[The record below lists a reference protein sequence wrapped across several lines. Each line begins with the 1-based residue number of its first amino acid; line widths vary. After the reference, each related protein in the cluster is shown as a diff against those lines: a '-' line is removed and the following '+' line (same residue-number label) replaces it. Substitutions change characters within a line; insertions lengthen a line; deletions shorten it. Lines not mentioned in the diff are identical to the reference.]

1 MTDIAANWLRVR
13 RAVENAAARADRDP
27 AEVRVIAATKTKSVE
42 TIREAVAAGLRDFGE
57 NYVQEAATK
66 IPVLGGDVRWH
77 LIGHLQRNK
86 AARAVEMFDT
96 IHTLDSV
103 ALGQSLGRLGA
114 ARGAPVR
121 TLLEINLGGESSK
134 SGIRAE
140 DAPGLLAALAAEE
153 YLAIEG
159 LMTVPPAGP
168 PEVARSF
175 FRELRCLRDRLRQGA
190 GANATLRELSM
201 GMTDDFEVAIEE
213 GATMVR
219 IGRALLGERPRP
231 LAPVATEER

>member
-66 IPVLGGDVRWH
+66 IPALGGDVRWH

-96 IHTLDSV
+96 IHTLDNV
-103 ALGQSLGRLGA
+103 ALGRSLGRLGA

-121 TLLEINLGGESSK
+121 ALLEINLGGESAK

-140 DAPGLLAALAAEE
+140 DAPRLLAALAAEE
-153 YLAIEG
+153 YLVIEG
-159 LMTVPPAGP
+159 LMTVPPAGSV
-168 PEVARSF
+168 EVARGF
-175 FRELRCLRDRLRQGA
+175 FRELRCLRDRLRQVA

-219 IGRALLGERPRP
+219 IGRALLGERPRS
-231 LAPVATEER
+231 LTQVATEER